1 MAAHIPGPLYFE
13 QVGATGTPMLFL
25 HSTPDDHR
33 LWMYQTAHFS
43 AWYRT
48 IAIDLAGY
56 GRSPA
61 VQDGVTM
68 EDQAA
73 ACWEAV
79 DRVTGGGIIVHA
91 NSMGASVTMRMLKQQ
106 PQRIRALLL
115 SGTGQT
121 RGSDIFQKWV
131 ERYTA
136 EGIGLR
142 HTQVLDHFAPASL
155 EKPLIQHYAR
165 MVVELDNAGTLACII
180 AMNKANA
187 IRMPEEF
194 YRGIAVPTIIIM
206 GELDR
211 TLESSYALHKLIAGS
226 EHKTIAGAAHAPML
240 ETPQDY
246 DRLAIE
252 FLKKH
257 GLFPGGVP

>member
-13 QVGATGTPMLFL
+13 QIGAVGTPMMFL

-33 LWMYQTAHFS
+33 LWMFQTAHFS

-56 GRSPA
+56 GRSPP

-73 ACWEAV
+73 SCWEVV
-79 DRVTGGGIIVHA
+79 DRFTDGGIIIHG
-91 NSMGASVTMRMLKQQ
+91 NSMGSSVTMRMVMQH
-106 PQRIRALLL
+106 PERIKALIL

-121 RGSDIFQKWV
+121 RDVTVFHKWV
-131 ERYTA
+131 ERYTE

-155 EKPLIQHYAR
+155 ANPLVQHYAR
-165 MVVELDNAGTLACII
+165 MVVALNNAGTLASII

-187 IRMPEEF
+187 SRPSEEF
-194 YRGIAVPTIIIM
+194 YRSIKIPTCIIM
-206 GELDR
+206 GREDR
-211 TLESSYALHKLIAGS
+211 SYESSFALQKLIEGS
-226 EHKTIAGAAHAPML
+226 EHKTIEGVAHAPMM
-240 ETPQDY
+240 EAPWDY

-252 FLKKH
+252 FLEKH
-257 GLFPGGVP
+257 GLFP